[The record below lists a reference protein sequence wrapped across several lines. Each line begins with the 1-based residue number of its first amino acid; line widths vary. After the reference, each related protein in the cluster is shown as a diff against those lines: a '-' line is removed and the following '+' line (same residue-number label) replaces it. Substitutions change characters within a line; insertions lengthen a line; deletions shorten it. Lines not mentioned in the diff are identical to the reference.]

1 MTTTTETQ
9 PSETSASQS
18 APTAPAETT
27 QRATSAR
34 RTTPALTHVEPRPLL
49 DPIRQVKRHSIHWKR
64 KVFHVLGVGTAALT
78 YALTT
83 VTQSTALM
91 ILGGIAAVFVT
102 LDLLRFKVPALNKI
116 VKRDFGPYMRD
127 YELDGISGS
136 SWFFFSGLIV
146 IALFS
151 KEAAALGM
159 LYLAI
164 GDPIASAVGVKFG
177 RIKLPGGKSLEGSL
191 ALTLICCVAG
201 SLLLGLR
208 FGYTPVAAF
217 GVATLTAVAAAF
229 AEWLPLN
236 KKMDDNFTVP
246 LISSAAAAGAMLLA
260 GVV

>member
-1 MTTTTETQ
+1 
-9 PSETSASQS
+9 
-18 APTAPAETT
+18 
-27 QRATSAR
+27 
-34 RTTPALTHVEPRPLL
+34 
-49 DPIRQVKRHSIHWKR
+49 
-64 KVFHVLGVGTAALT
+64 
-78 YALTT
+78 
-83 VTQSTALM
+83 
-91 ILGGIAAVFVT
+91 
-102 LDLLRFKVPALNKI
+102 
-116 VKRDFGPYMRD
+116 
-127 YELDGISGS
+127 GISGS